1 MGIFFNIES
10 KYKLANINKLS
21 NQVGVF
27 YDRGKAYMANN
38 TVGFKSRSIQDIGL
52 SYYASYKNFSAKT
65 QLAWTINSETPTETK
80 AGNSRLLFQGIWTF
94 KSPKPVF
101 FFLKTI
107 ILLIISFYF
116 YFYLANILLFLK
128 GL

>member
-1 MGIFFNIES
+1 MVLKFYPSGELSAENGYIFNIES

-94 KSPKPVF
+94 
-101 FFLKTI
+101 
-107 ILLIISFYF
+107 
-116 YFYLANILLFLK
+116 
-128 GL
+128 